1 MPSKKNPLDPFNSTY
16 TVYNPYDNQYY
27 GSPMDQYF
35 FSNNEIT
42 TNPEKQAISNNM
54 QNTSNGNLFGNIMQG
69 IGYGANAL
77 LSLQQEQRQDKFF
90 KDMMMR
96 RLQQNPIYDY
106 NYMYGNDQPIIKAEE
121 GAEVRTAG
129 VPSMPIEIE
138 GGEFLILPDGTSEIA
153 RGPKHS
159 KGGIPTVLPDKSI
172 VYSNK
177 LKPYGSDKT
186 FAQIAKKH
194 DYTKDLKTL
203 QNPFS
208 TDVARNS
215 AQRMFDRKKKTLA
228 DLFKVQQVMNGNS
241 TGEPRTPEMEAQEPR
256 EVKNPNEPQ
265 TTYLE
270 NQPHGEMMAY
280 GGYMMNNGGMMDYPP
295 IYTSNFNDPRFDNY
309 PGPVGYAFGGPVY
322 EPESLH
328 YKTGGQYDQA
338 WSVMQKGGMMKEQG
352 GEVDSNVME
361 FAEFKD
367 GGIHIKPENVGKF
380 TAWAKRHNMSVQEAA
395 SHIMA
400 NKEKYSSTLVKRA
413 NFAKNA
419 TKFKHEEGG
428 EIENDNDD
436 KEMVEGVADILS
448 KVKDVKNRKDL
459 AKYMTNQFKDE
470 NVSYDPEEFLEDVNL
485 TEMDYPGQEFFEDL
499 SYAKGGIHINPANKG
514 KFTAWAQSK
523 GMSVPEAAAHVMANK
538 EKYSATIVKRAN
550 FAKNAAKWKH
560 QDGGE
565 VDFEDQEY
573 AGTSLDNPGFKALPQ
588 EVQENII
595 ENMEM
600 GGQMMYANGGI
611 NNPGF
616 KALPVEVQQKII
628 SNMENGG
635 QLIKRADGSYSQRG
649 LWDNIRANKGS
660 GKKPTKEMLE
670 QEKKI
675 KAQYEEGGM
684 IDDNDDE
691 EIIFSKGGVIP
702 ERYKNMGFSR
712 VGQKKDSS
720 RPGKKWMVLAK
731 KGNQYKVV
739 HGGYKGM
746 QDFTQHHSEKRRD
759 NFWNR
764 MGGKSSSK
772 ATDPFSPLYWHKR
785 FGTWEEGGVI
795 DYDNYEV
802 GREYDLDEKEIQRL
816 QKLGYKISFK

>member
-1 MPSKKNPLDPFNSTY
+1 
-16 TVYNPYDNQYY
+16 
-27 GSPMDQYF
+27 
-35 FSNNEIT
+35 
-42 TNPEKQAISNNM
+42 
-54 QNTSNGNLFGNIMQG
+54 
-69 IGYGANAL
+69 
-77 LSLQQEQRQDKFF
+77 
-90 KDMMMR
+90 
-96 RLQQNPIYDY
+96 
-106 NYMYGNDQPIIKAEE
+106 
-121 GAEVRTAG
+121 
-129 VPSMPIEIE
+129 
-138 GGEFLILPDGTSEIA
+138 
-153 RGPKHS
+153 
-159 KGGIPTVLPDKSI
+159 
-172 VYSNK
+172 
-177 LKPYGSDKT
+177 
-186 FAQIAKKH
+186 
-194 DYTKDLKTL
+194 
-203 QNPFS
+203 
-208 TDVARNS
+208 
-215 AQRMFDRKKKTLA
+215 
-228 DLFKVQQVMNGNS
+228 
-241 TGEPRTPEMEAQEPR
+241 
-256 EVKNPNEPQ
+256 
-265 TTYLE
+265 
-270 NQPHGEMMAY
+270 
-280 GGYMMNNGGMMDYPP
+280 
-295 IYTSNFNDPRFDNY
+295 
-309 PGPVGYAFGGPVY
+309 
-322 EPESLH
+322 
-328 YKTGGQYDQA
+328 
-338 WSVMQKGGMMKEQG
+338 MMKEQG

-400 NKEKYSSTLVKRA
+400 NKDKYSSTLVKRA

-419 TKFKHEEGG
+419 AGWKHEEGG
-428 EIENDNDD
+428 EVDNDQ
-436 KEMVEGVADILS
+436 EMVEGVADIVS
-448 KVKDVKNRKDL
+448 KVDDLKNRKSI
-459 AKYMTNQFKDE
+459 AKDMINQF
-470 NVSYDPEEFLEDVNL
+470 EEEDVDF
-485 TEMDYPGQEFFEDL
+485 DYDQFLND
-499 SYAKGGIHINPANKG
+499 AKVYSMANGGIN
-514 KFTAWAQSK
+514 
-523 GMSVPEAAAHVMANK
+523 
-538 EKYSATIVKRAN
+538 
-550 FAKNAAKWKH
+550 
-560 QDGGE
+560 
-565 VDFEDQEY
+565 
-573 AGTSLDNPGFKALPQ
+573 NPGFRALPDY
-588 EVQENII
+588 VQAKILR
-595 ENMEM
+595 NMEM

-691 EIIFSKGGVIP
+691 EIIFSKGGIIP

-746 QDFTQHHSEKRRD
+746 EDFTQHHSEKRRD

>member
-1 MPSKKNPLDPFNSTY
+1 
-16 TVYNPYDNQYY
+16 
-27 GSPMDQYF
+27 
-35 FSNNEIT
+35 
-42 TNPEKQAISNNM
+42 
-54 QNTSNGNLFGNIMQG
+54 MQG
-69 IGYGANAL
+69 IGYGADAL

-106 NYMYGNDQPIIKAEE
+106 NYMYGDNQPVIKAEE
-121 GAEVRTAG
+121 GAEVRTSG

-153 RGPKHS
+153 KGPKHS

-241 TGEPRTPEMEAQEPR
+241 TGEQRTPEMEAQEPR

-270 NQPHGEMMAY
+270 NQPHGHMMAY

-295 IYTSNFNDPRFDNY
+295 IYTSNFNDPRFDSY

-338 WSVMQKGGMMKEQG
+338 WSVMEKGGKWIQKAVKHPGRCTPGSPNYDCPKGSPQWNLAQTFKKHHGFHEEGGMIGEQG

-380 TAWAKRHNMSVQEAA
+380 TAWAERHNMSVQEAA

-400 NKEKYSSTLVKRA
+400 NKDKYSSTLVKRA

-419 TKFKHEEGG
+419 AKWKHEEGG
-428 EIENDNDD
+428 EVDNDQ
-436 KEMVEGVADILS
+436 EMVEGVADIVS
-448 KVKDVKNRKDL
+448 KVDDLKNRKSI
-459 AKYMTNQFKDE
+459 AKDMIDQF
-470 NVSYDPEEFLEDVNL
+470 EEEDVDF
-485 TEMDYPGQEFFEDL
+485 DYDQFLND
-499 SYAKGGIHINPANKG
+499 AK
-514 KFTAWAQSK
+514 
-523 GMSVPEAAAHVMANK
+523 V
-538 EKYSATIVKRAN
+538 YS
-550 FAKNAAKWKH
+550 
-560 QDGGE
+560 
-565 VDFEDQEY
+565 
-573 AGTSLDNPGFKALPQ
+573 
-588 EVQENII
+588 
-595 ENMEM
+595 M
-600 GGQMMYANGGI
+600 ANGGI

-616 KALPVEVQQKII
+616 RALPDYVQAKILRNMEMGGKMMYANGGTNNPGFKALPIEVQQKII

-635 QLIKRADGSYSQRG
+635 ELIKRADGSYSQRG

-795 DYDNYEV
+795 NYDNYEV
-802 GREYDLDEKEIQRL
+802 GGEYDLDEKEIQRL

>member
-1 MPSKKNPLDPFNSTY
+1 MATNSEDLFNSPYY
-16 TVYNPYDNQYY
+16 TVYNPYGNNPHY
-27 GSPMDQYF
+27 GSTIDQYL

-106 NYMYGNDQPIIKAEE
+106 NYMYGNNQPIIKAEE

-153 RGPKHS
+153 KGPKHS

-241 TGEPRTPEMEAQEPR
+241 TGEARTPEMEAQEPR

-322 EPESLH
+322 EPASLH

-400 NKEKYSSTLVKRA
+400 NKDKYSSTLVKRA

-419 TKFKHEEGG
+419 AGWKHEEGG
-428 EIENDNDD
+428 EVDNDQ
-436 KEMVEGVADILS
+436 EMVEGVADIVS
-448 KVKDVKNRKDL
+448 KVDDLKNRKSI
-459 AKYMTNQFKDE
+459 AKDMINQF
-470 NVSYDPEEFLEDVNL
+470 EEEDVDF
-485 TEMDYPGQEFFEDL
+485 DYDQFLND
-499 SYAKGGIHINPANKG
+499 AKVYSMANGGIN
-514 KFTAWAQSK
+514 
-523 GMSVPEAAAHVMANK
+523 
-538 EKYSATIVKRAN
+538 
-550 FAKNAAKWKH
+550 
-560 QDGGE
+560 
-565 VDFEDQEY
+565 
-573 AGTSLDNPGFKALPQ
+573 NPGFRALPDY
-588 EVQENII
+588 VQAKILR
-595 ENMEM
+595 NMEM

-691 EIIFSKGGVIP
+691 EIIFSKGGIIP